1 MATCYRHP
9 DRETGVSCSNCG
21 RPICPDCMTA
31 TPVGMRCPECS
42 RSRTPVRTLRS
53 MHANPTVTYVLI
65 AVNVLVYFG
74 ASQGSAIGGGGGS
87 AYRDFALYGPAV
99 AGGDVWR
106 LVTSGFLHY
115 GIFHLL
121 TNMYA
126 LYWLGQMIEPA
137 LGNVRFAVLYFVS
150 LLAGSFGAL
159 LLSPEKLTAGA
170 SGAIFGLLGAAI
182 VMARSRGI
190 NLMAS
195 GLLPILFINLAITF
209 FPGVNISIGGHIGGF
224 IGGGLVALAIDQAA
238 RRRLPQAVALGASAV
253 VGVVAVAG
261 ALAVAGGSGLGL

>member
-21 RPICPDCMTA
+21 RAICPDCMTA

-42 RSRTPVRTLRS
+42 RDRTPVRTLRS

-65 AVNVLVYFG
+65 AVNVLIYFG
-74 ASQGSAIGGGGGS
+74 ASQGSG
-87 AYRDFALYGPAV
+87 AYRDFALDGPDV
-99 AGGDVWR
+99 ANGDIWR
-106 LVTSGFLHY
+106 LLTSGFLHY

-137 LGNVRFAVLYFVS
+137 VGNVRFAALYFAS

-159 LLSPEKLTAGA
+159 VVSPNALTAGA

-209 FPGVNISIGGHIGGF
+209 FPGANISIGGHIGGF
-224 IGGGLVALAIDQAA
+224 IGGGLVALAMDQTA
-238 RRRLPQAVALGASAV
+238 RRRLPQAIGLGVSVAVAV
-253 VGVVAVAG
+253 LAVAG
-261 ALAVAGGSGLGL
+261 ALAVASGSGLGI

>member
-21 RPICPDCMTA
+21 RAICPDCMTA

-42 RSRTPVRTLRS
+42 RDRTPVRTLRS

-65 AVNVLVYFG
+65 AINVLIYFG
-74 ASQGSAIGGGGGS
+74 ASQGSG
-87 AYRDFALYGPAV
+87 AYRDFALDGPDV
-99 AGGDVWR
+99 ANGDVWR
-106 LVTSGFLHY
+106 LLTSGFLHY

-137 LGNVRFAVLYFVS
+137 VGNVRFAALYFAS

-159 LLSPEKLTAGA
+159 LVSPNVLTAGA

-209 FPGVNISIGGHIGGF
+209 FPGANISIGGHIGGF
-224 IGGGLVALAIDQAA
+224 IGGGLVALAMDQTA
-238 RRRLPQAVALGASAV
+238 RRRLPQAIGIGASVAV
-253 VGVVAVAG
+253 AVLAVAG
-261 ALAVAGGSGLGL
+261 ALAVASGSGLGI

>member
-21 RPICPDCMTA
+21 RAICPDCMTA

-42 RSRTPVRTLRS
+42 RDRTPVRTLRS

-65 AVNVLVYFG
+65 AVNVLIYFG
-74 ASQGSAIGGGGGS
+74 ASQGSG
-87 AYRDFALYGPAV
+87 AYRDFALDGPDV
-99 AGGDVWR
+99 ANGDIWR
-106 LVTSGFLHY
+106 LLTSGFLHY

-137 LGNVRFAVLYFVS
+137 VGNVRFAALYFAS

-159 LLSPEKLTAGA
+159 VVSPNALTAGA

-209 FPGVNISIGGHIGGF
+209 FPGANISIGGHIGGF
-224 IGGGLVALAIDQAA
+224 IGGGLVALAMDQTA
-238 RRRLPQAVALGASAV
+238 RRRLPQAIGLGVSAAVAVL
-253 VGVVAVAG
+253 AVAG
-261 ALAVAGGSGLGL
+261 ALAVAGGSGLGI

>member
-1 MATCYRHP
+1 
-9 DRETGVSCSNCG
+9 
-21 RPICPDCMTA
+21 
-31 TPVGMRCPECS
+31 MRCPECS
-42 RSRTPVRTLRS
+42 RDRTPVRTLRS

-65 AVNVLVYFG
+65 AVNVLIYFG
-74 ASQGSAIGGGGGS
+74 ASQGSG
-87 AYRDFALYGPAV
+87 AYRDFALDGPDV
-99 AGGDVWR
+99 ANGDIWR
-106 LVTSGFLHY
+106 LLTSGFLHY

-137 LGNVRFAVLYFVS
+137 VGNVRFAALYFAS

-159 LLSPEKLTAGA
+159 LVSPNALTAGA

-224 IGGGLVALAIDQAA
+224 IGGGLVALAMDQTA
-238 RRRLPQAVALGASAV
+238 RRRLPQAIGLGVSAAVAVL
-253 VGVVAVAG
+253 AVAG
-261 ALAVAGGSGLGL
+261 ALAVAGGSGLGI

>member
-21 RPICPDCMTA
+21 RAICPDCMTA

-42 RSRTPVRTLRS
+42 RDRTPVRTLRS

-65 AVNVLVYFG
+65 AVNVLIYFG
-74 ASQGSAIGGGGGS
+74 ASQGSG
-87 AYRDFALYGPAV
+87 AYRDFALDGPDV
-99 AGGDVWR
+99 ANGEVWR

-137 LGNVRFAVLYFVS
+137 VGNVRFAALYFAS

-159 LLSPEKLTAGA
+159 LVSPHALTAGA

-224 IGGGLVALAIDQAA
+224 IGGGLVALAMDQVS
-238 RRRLPQAVALGASAV
+238 RRRLPQAIGLGVSAV
-253 VGVVAVAG
+253 VAVLAVVG
-261 ALAVAGGSGLGL
+261 ALAVAGGSGIGI

>member
-1 MATCYRHP
+1 M
-9 DRETGVSCSNCG
+9 
-21 RPICPDCMTA
+21 
-31 TPVGMRCPECS
+31 
-42 RSRTPVRTLRS
+42 
-53 MHANPTVTYVLI
+53 LI
-65 AVNVLVYFG
+65 AVNVLIYFG
-74 ASQGSAIGGGGGS
+74 ASQGSG
-87 AYRDFALYGPAV
+87 AYRDFALYGPDV
-99 AGGDVWR
+99 ANGDVWR
-106 LVTSGFLHY
+106 LLTSGFLHY

-137 LGNVRFAVLYFVS
+137 VGNVRFAALYFAS

-159 LLSPEKLTAGA
+159 LVSPDALTAGA

-209 FPGVNISIGGHIGGF
+209 VPARTSRSAATSAASSAAGWSRWRWTRPRAGGC
-224 IGGGLVALAIDQAA
+224 
-238 RRRLPQAVALGASAV
+238 RRRSAIGASVAVA
-253 VGVVAVAG
+253 VVAVAG
-261 ALAVAGGSGLGL
+261 ALAVAGGSGLGI